1 MKALGGH
8 QLNATFSEFV
18 GAVGGK
24 GPYCQ
29 VGEFFLDIYPIGLFV
44 FLLFRV
50 LSLYIFDI
58 SPQLYVYLV
67 KKNIYTFCSLT
78 VCPNDGV
85 HCQKDVFQFHEVLFV
100 NCCS

>member
-44 FLLFRV
+44 FLLFSV

-67 KKNIYTFCSLT
+67 KKKIFTHS
-78 VCPNDGV
+78 VA
-85 HCQKDVFQFHEVLFV
+85 
-100 NCCS
+100 